1 MSPSVDSP
9 PCAQS
14 VIELIDEVTRLR
26 GRLFVANKRAH
37 GAAEMGG
44 LQWLVLSAVVGARSA
59 PTVARIGRS
68 LGHPRQSI
76 QRLSDELVGRGLIAQ
91 QNNPEH
97 ARARLLVPTP
107 VGLALH
113 QQQTRRSLHW
123 AERIAGDL
131 DPLLLRQTIDALRLL
146 RSRIE
151 TDYKTHDAQ
160 TANPVGEKE
169 FHP

>member
-1 MSPSVDSP
+1 MNPSTDNSH
-9 PCAQS
+9 CAQS

-26 GRLFVANKRAH
+26 GRLFVVNKQAR

-76 QRLSDELVGRGLIAQ
+76 QRLADELVGRGLIAQ
-91 QNNPEH
+91 KNNPEH

-107 VGLALH
+107 AGVELH

-131 DPLLLRQTIDALRLL
+131 DPPLLQQTIETLRLL

-151 TDYKTHDAQ
+151 LDHKTHDAL
-160 TANPVGEKE
+160 TANKVDDEE
-169 FHP
+169 AHP